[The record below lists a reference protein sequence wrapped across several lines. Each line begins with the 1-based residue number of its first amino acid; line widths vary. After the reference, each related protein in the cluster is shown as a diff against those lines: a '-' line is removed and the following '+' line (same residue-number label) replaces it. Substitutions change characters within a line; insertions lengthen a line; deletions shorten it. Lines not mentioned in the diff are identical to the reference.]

1 VSLKTAI
8 YSTIYY
14 TNSIRTSFVIQVL
27 LAQYLALCDVTF
39 MAAISACSWHVTVA
53 VGTLVF
59 GPIAVMMF
67 ALIEMHPHIQANDHL
82 YQVREVPSFR
92 AMLRKLYKTPGF
104 LPRVAV
110 VRAFQTDRSAKG
122 DWCYDDHKIHRWN
135 WLITSYAGGMWMFAL
150 WVLFKRIW
158 MSATVHM
165 TDGPLNAAMSLG
177 FMICDTGII
186 VFLRPYNDFKTEII
200 QALAALTNCFGTL

>member
-1 VSLKTAI
+1 M
-8 YSTIYY
+8 
-14 TNSIRTSFVIQVL
+14 IQVL
-27 LAQYLALCDVTF
+27 LVQYLALCDVTF
-39 MAAISACSWHVTVA
+39 MAAISACSWHVTAA
-53 VGTLVF
+53 VGFLVF
-59 GPIAVMMF
+59 GPVAVMMF
-67 ALIEMHPHIQANDHL
+67 AVIEVHPHIQENDHL
-82 YQVREVPSFR
+82 YQVRNDVPSFR
-92 AMLRKLYKTPGF
+92 GMLRKLYNTPGF
-104 LPRVAV
+104 FPRVGIL
-110 VRAFQTDRSAKG
+110 RAFQHLRSAKG
-122 DWCYDDHKIHRWN
+122 DWCSVDHKIHRWN
-135 WLITSYAGGMWMFAL
+135 WLITSYSGGMWMFAL

>member
-1 VSLKTAI
+1 M
-8 YSTIYY
+8 
-14 TNSIRTSFVIQVL
+14 IQVL

-39 MAAISACSWHVTVA
+39 MAVISACSWHITVA
-53 VGTLVF
+53 VGILVF
-59 GPIAVMMF
+59 GPIAIMLF
-67 ALIEMHPHIQANDHL
+67 ALIEIHPHIKANDHL
-82 YQVREVPSFR
+82 YQERQNVPSFR
-92 AMLRKLYKTPGF
+92 ALLRKLYKTPGC
-104 LPRVAV
+104 LPRMGVL
-110 VRAFQTDRSAKG
+110 RAFQDQWSAKG

-158 MSATVHM
+158 MSATVNM

-186 VFLRPYNDFKTEII
+186 VFLRPYNDFKTELI
-200 QALAALTNCFGTL
+200 QACAALSNCFGTL